1 MNRKSLGALTLAA
14 VMTGGC
20 SNRDVA
26 STQMASISPAAPTLE
41 SLVGDGAG
49 RLQAAQMPE
58 SAKQPEPQNGDRKL
72 IRNGEMTIEVKSVEA
87 ALTSLRQ
94 IVRSIGGQSTNQL
107 ERQNEYGARTASITW
122 LVPAERLDAAIEA
135 VRALGDPQVL
145 SFKTE
150 DVTTG
155 YFDVKV
161 RIDTQKQLEQHLV
174 ALLRR
179 SSNRLSDL
187 LEIEREVARVREEI
201 DRLESRIRLWDSQIA
216 MSSVVIA
223 LTEPAP
229 IAASTGGPLATL
241 IASFGIAG
249 ENFVRT
255 VAGLVAVS
263 GSVLPVM
270 LLLAGPAWLVGR
282 AWRRTRAAAAPAAQ

>member
-122 LVPAERLDAAIEA
+122 LVHAERLDAAIEA

-179 SSNRLSDL
+179 SSNR
-187 LEIEREVARVREEI
+187 
-201 DRLESRIRLWDSQIA
+201 
-216 MSSVVIA
+216 
-223 LTEPAP
+223 
-229 IAASTGGPLATL
+229 
-241 IASFGIAG
+241 
-249 ENFVRT
+249 
-255 VAGLVAVS
+255 
-263 GSVLPVM
+263 
-270 LLLAGPAWLVGR
+270 
-282 AWRRTRAAAAPAAQ
+282 